1 MERDEARR
9 RGQIATL
16 VALVTLLCVLCA
28 LMVVLTGSQGRVAFD
43 TARLVWAGE
52 AGATWR

>member
-52 AGATWR
+52 AGAAWR